1 MGSKGLYFFI
11 KSFMIAFVMLSN
23 KSQYI
28 LSKIGI
34 PLFED
39 AKNPT
44 KNDEINIY
52 FFQKDNILTLHA
64 NSVDEYSEKE
74 VKLLEAIIGA
84 ISGPN
89 QSASQGVITSSSE
102 EPFNIK
108 DFKGSSDLKAT
119 LVFCQLN
126 NFLDGLDLISSPA
139 LEDMLSNPSLKK
151 DLWSKLKPLQST

>member
-1 MGSKGLYFFI
+1 
-11 KSFMIAFVMLSN
+11 MIAFVMLSN

-74 VKLLEAIIGA
+74 IKLLEAIIEA
-84 ISGPN
+84 IHGPN
-89 QSASQGVITSSSE
+89 QSASQGVVTSSSR
-102 EPFNIK
+102 EPFNTK
-108 DFKGSSDLKAT
+108 DFKVSSDLKAT
-119 LVFCQLN
+119 LVFCELN
-126 NFLDGLDLISSPA
+126 NLFDGLDFIVSPT
-139 LEDMLSNPSLKK
+139 LEDMLANPDLKK

>member
-1 MGSKGLYFFI
+1 
-11 KSFMIAFVMLSN
+11 MIAFVMLSN

>member
-1 MGSKGLYFFI
+1 
-11 KSFMIAFVMLSN
+11 MIAFVMLSN

-34 PLFED
+34 PIFED

-119 LVFCQLN
+119 LVFCKLS

-139 LEDMLSNPSLKK
+139 LEDMLSSPSLKK

>member
-1 MGSKGLYFFI
+1 
-11 KSFMIAFVMLSN
+11 MLSN

-74 VKLLEAIIGA
+74 IKLLEAIIEA
-84 ISGPN
+84 IHGPN
-89 QSASQGVITSSSE
+89 QSASQGIVTSSSR
-102 EPFNIK
+102 EPFNTK
-108 DFKGSSDLKAT
+108 DFKVSSDLKAT
-119 LVFCQLN
+119 LVFCELN
-126 NFLDGLDLISSPA
+126 NLFDGLDFIVSPT
-139 LEDMLSNPSLKK
+139 LEDMLANPDLKK

>member
-1 MGSKGLYFFI
+1 
-11 KSFMIAFVMLSN
+11 MLSN

-34 PLFED
+34 PLYTD
-39 AKNPT
+39 AKNLSVI
-44 KNDEINIY
+44 DEINIH

-74 VKLLEAIIGA
+74 IKLLEAIIGA

-89 QSASQGVITSSSE
+89 QSTSQGVITYSSR
-102 EPFNIK
+102 EPFDIK
-108 DFKGSSDLKAT
+108 DFKRFSDLKAT
-119 LVFCQLN
+119 LVFCELD
-126 NFLDGLDLISSPA
+126 NFFDELDLIVSPT
-139 LEDMLSNPSLKK
+139 LEDMLSNPGLKK

>member
-1 MGSKGLYFFI
+1 
-11 KSFMIAFVMLSN
+11 MLSN
-23 KSQYI
+23 KSQYM

-34 PLFED
+34 PLYED

-44 KNDEINIY
+44 KNDEMNIY

-74 VKLLEAIIGA
+74 IKLLEAIIEA
-84 ISGPN
+84 IRGPT
-89 QSASQGVITSSSE
+89 QSASQGVITSSNR
-102 EPFNIK
+102 EPFNIR

-119 LVFCQLN
+119 LVFCELN
-126 NFLDGLDLISSPA
+126 NSLDGLDLIVSPSI
-139 LEDMLSNPSLKK
+139 EDMLSNPSLKM

>member
-1 MGSKGLYFFI
+1 
-11 KSFMIAFVMLSN
+11 MLSN

-74 VKLLEAIIGA
+74 VKLLETIIGA

-89 QSASQGVITSSSE
+89 QSASQGVITSSAE

-126 NFLDGLDLISSPA
+126 NFLDGLDLISSPP

>member
-1 MGSKGLYFFI
+1 
-11 KSFMIAFVMLSN
+11 MLSN

-89 QSASQGVITSSSE
+89 QSASQGVITSSSA

-108 DFKGSSDLKAT
+108 DFKASSDLKAT

-126 NFLDGLDLISSPA
+126 NSLDGLDLISSPA

>member
-1 MGSKGLYFFI
+1 
-11 KSFMIAFVMLSN
+11 MLSN

-89 QSASQGVITSSSE
+89 QSASQGVITSSSA

-108 DFKGSSDLKAT
+108 DFKVSSDLKAT

-126 NFLDGLDLISSPA
+126 NSLDGLDLISSPA

>member
-1 MGSKGLYFFI
+1 M
-11 KSFMIAFVMLSN
+11 VLSN

-34 PLFED
+34 PIFED

-74 VKLLEAIIGA
+74 IKLLEAIIGA

-89 QSASQGVITSSSE
+89 QSASQGVITYSFR
-102 EPFNIK
+102 EPFDIK
-108 DFKGSSDLKAT
+108 DLKRFSDIKAT
-119 LVFCQLN
+119 LVFCELD
-126 NFLDGLDLISSPA
+126 NFFDELDLIVSPT
-139 LEDMLSNPSLKK
+139 LEDMLSNPGLKK

>member
-39 AKNPT
+39 A

-119 LVFCQLN
+119 LVFCKLN

>member
-1 MGSKGLYFFI
+1 
-11 KSFMIAFVMLSN
+11 MLSN

-39 AKNPT
+39 AKNPY

-74 VKLLEAIIGA
+74 IKLLEAIIEAIRGA
-84 ISGPN
+84 TQLS
-89 QSASQGVITSSSE
+89 SEGVITFSSRES
-102 EPFNIK
+102 FTIK
-108 DFKGSSDLKAT
+108 DFKDSSNLKAT
-119 LVFCQLN
+119 LVFFETN
-126 NFLDGLDLISSPA
+126 NSIDGLDLIVSPA
-139 LEDMLSNPSLKK
+139 LEDMLSNPSLKR
-151 DLWSKLKPLQST
+151 DLWSKLKPLQSI

>member
-108 DFKGSSDLKAT
+108 DLKGSSDLKAT
-119 LVFCQLN
+119 LVFCKLN